1 MRGETRLYASRYRF
15 DPGCGLNH
23 GDRFERICIWA
34 VRAVGC
40 RWGFRCGLFLI
51 LAWVASRPY
60 FRYHEAWTTTFSI
73 ATAIVSFLLVFLVQ
87 HAQNRESKA
96 VHLKLD
102 ELIYAAK
109 NARNELICIEYLS
122 EEQLDRLGDR
132 YHRLA
137 EHYQRS
143 LTATN
148 GDLPTVTGQHPFWGG
163 SGCRDAEPFAV
174 EPPDG

>member
-1 MRGETRLYASRYRF
+1 MRGANGLHASKYRF
-15 DPGCGLNH
+15 DPVCGLNH
-23 GDRFERICIWA
+23 GDSFERISMWA

-73 ATAIVSFLLVFLVQ
+73 ATTIMSFLLVFLVQ

-109 NARNELICIEYLS
+109 NARNELICIEHLS
-122 EEQLDRLGDR
+122 EEQLDRLGER

-143 LTATN
+143 LMATT
-148 GDLPTVTGQHPFWGG
+148 GDLLTVTGQQPACGN
-163 SGCRDAEPFAV
+163 SGCRDAEPFAA
-174 EPPDG
+174 PSR